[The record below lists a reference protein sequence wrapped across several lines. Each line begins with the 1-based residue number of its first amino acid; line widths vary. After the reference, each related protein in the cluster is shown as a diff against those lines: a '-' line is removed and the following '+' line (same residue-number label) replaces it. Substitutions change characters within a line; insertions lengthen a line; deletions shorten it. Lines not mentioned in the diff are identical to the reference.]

1 MRHVAVALLLSCAV
15 LLGAAPTPDDDLPA
29 ADASTTQPIRFAFVD
44 VTLDPHGAPLAAY
57 QVEIIADPRRAKLA
71 GVEGGD
77 HAAFKTPPY
86 YDPAALNGHRIILA
100 AFNTA
105 AELPKAPFR
114 AARLHVQIT
123 GPDPVKFDA
132 RLIIASTADGKA
144 IPAARV
150 SVSEGAAQ

>member
-1 MRHVAVALLLSCAV
+1 VLVALSLACFA
-15 LLGAAPTPDDDLPA
+15 AAPQPPDDLPPVA
-29 ADASTTQPIRFAFVD
+29 TPSTTQPVRFAFVD
-44 VTLDPHGAPLAAY
+44 VTIDPKGTPLAAY
-57 QVEIIADPRRAKLA
+57 QVEIVARDAARVKLA

-86 YDPAALNGHRIILA
+86 YDPAALNGNRIILA

-105 AELPKAPFR
+105 ADLPRTPFR

-123 GPDPVKFDA
+123 GSDAAQFDA
-132 RLIIASTADGKA
+132 KLIVASAADGTA

-150 SVSEGAAQ
+150 SVSEGAGQ